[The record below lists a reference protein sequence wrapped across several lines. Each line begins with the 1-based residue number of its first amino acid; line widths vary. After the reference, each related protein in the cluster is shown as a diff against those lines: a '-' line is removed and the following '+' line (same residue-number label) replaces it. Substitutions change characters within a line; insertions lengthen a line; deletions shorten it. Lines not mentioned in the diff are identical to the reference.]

1 MKIDACVSLK
11 FESAFET
18 PGMRKSPKIDFFRD
32 PLTRTVQP
40 QDSFAVL
47 PAPNVSLEILLCMII
62 VYLREA
68 QLGFRPLQI
77 RLPKTV
83 GCVLQNVTNIYP
95 SIVHAAMALNGTP
108 DLFGILRC

>member
-1 MKIDACVSLK
+1 
-11 FESAFET
+11 
-18 PGMRKSPKIDFFRD
+18 MRKSPKIDFFRD

-47 PAPNVSLEILLCMII
+47 PAPNVPLEILLCMII

-83 GCVLQNVTNIYP
+83 GCVLQDVTNIYP

-108 DLFGILRC
+108 DFFGILRC

>member
-1 MKIDACVSLK
+1 
-11 FESAFET
+11 
-18 PGMRKSPKIDFFRD
+18 MRKSPKIDFFRD

-68 QLGFRPLQI
+68 AIRFSSTPNLAAKNRRPCSPERYKYLPEYRPRCDGAERYAGLI
-77 RLPKTV
+77 RHTAL
-83 GCVLQNVTNIYP
+83 L
-95 SIVHAAMALNGTP
+95 VHKPL
-108 DLFGILRC
+108 